1 MFTRTDDRESNF
13 RGGMLAVALLLGFVL
28 WAAGPAVADDKPQEK
43 PRPMSELARELG
55 EVETRVL
62 GFDADVERIRKGRL
76 KELFSETLK
85 LTREVSKAKLALK
98 RFKTKVEGKIKRK
111 CEKAL
116 RKIKRERDK
125 AIKTAKKTRDR
136 HCSGSGCGSA
146 TSASQKKYEDAYKTA
161 RDAAR
166 KTYRDK
172 RDKLKLA
179 YDSEIEDVL
188 EEHADKLD
196 EYKSTIDDGGARL
209 KEISDERAILLKNI
223 ADINREAR
231 PFKRTL
237 LRLRR
242 EVAKRP
248 EEAMANGLRPRGARY
263 VFGESNSKLT
273 LSGGV
278 WGKPCDNDLWKKSDE
293 MQARG
298 LLSLARRKKEAGE
311 PALAKLCI
319 EKLLKE
325 LPDTA
330 MAAPAKKLL
339 AEL

>member
-1 MFTRTDDRESNF
+1 
-13 RGGMLAVALLLGFVL
+13 MLAVALLLGLVL
-28 WAAGPAVADDKPQEK
+28 WVAGPAVADDKPEEK

-55 EVETRVL
+55 EAETRVL
-62 GFDADVERIRKGRL
+62 GFEADVERIRKGRL

-98 RFKTKVEGKIKRK
+98 RFKDKVEGKIKRK
-111 CEKAL
+111 CEKEL
-116 RKIKRERDK
+116 RKIKKERK
-125 AIKTAKKTRDR
+125 QAIRAAKKIRDR
-136 HCSGSGCGSA
+136 YSGGSSGCGS
-146 TSASQKKYEDAYKTA
+146 TTPTKIYEDAYKKA
-161 RDAAR
+161 KDAAR
-166 KTYRDK
+166 KAYRHK
-172 RDKLKLA
+172 RDKLKDD
-179 YDSEIEDVL
+179 YDSEIEEAM
-188 EEHADKLD
+188 EEHADELD
-196 EYKSTIDDGGARL
+196 EHKSKVDDGGARL

-242 EVAKRP
+242 EVAERP

-263 VFGESNSKLT
+263 VFGESDSKLT

-278 WGKPCDNDLWKKSDE
+278 WGKPSDSDLWKKSNE
-293 MQARG
+293 IQARG
-298 LLSLARRKKEAGE
+298 LLSLARRKKEAGQPE
-311 PALAKLCI
+311 LAKLCI
-319 EKLLKE
+319 AKLLEE

-339 AEL
+339 SEL